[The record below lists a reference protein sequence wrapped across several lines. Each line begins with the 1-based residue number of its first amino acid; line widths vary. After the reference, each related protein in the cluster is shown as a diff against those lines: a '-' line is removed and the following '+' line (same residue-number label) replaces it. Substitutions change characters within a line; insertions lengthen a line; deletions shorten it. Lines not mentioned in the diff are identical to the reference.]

1 MSDDVHPA
9 ITDPDVRAHLARLA
23 AQAGTIPS
31 GATDADGDDAA
42 RLAELRANPSWVRS
56 PDDDTVESIDL
67 DADGLALRLY
77 RPRAGHRGTLVFAHG
92 GGWVAG
98 DLDNNDALCRALATA
113 TATQVLSADYRLA
126 PEHPFPAG
134 LDDLDRALRFA
145 ASGAGGLTEPALL
158 GVAGH
163 SAGGNLA
170 AALALRSSEGRAPG
184 IRVQVLLCPVLDA
197 PDPDRPSY
205 RAHTAN
211 LPLTAKGMQWY
222 WGLYLG
228 GAADAARGGEALP
241 GTDAVPGAE
250 ASPRPDDVPGADAPP
265 RPDDVPG
272 ADAPPRPDAVP
283 TGGDAPPRP
292 DAAGPVPVEAAPLRA
307 AAVDA
312 AAPAVIVAAE
322 VDPLSDEAEEYAD
335 RLAASGVPVTFVR
348 RAGVPHLFLVFPST
362 PARDEVLAQIAPA
375 VRAAFA

>member
-134 LDDLDRALRFA
+134 LDDLDRVLRFA
-145 ASGAGGLTEPALL
+145 ASGAGGLTDPALL

-170 AALALRSSEGRAPG
+170 AALALRSREGRAPG

-228 GAADAARGGEALP
+228 GAADAAPGVEASP
-241 GTDAVPGAE
+241 GTDAVRTGAG
-250 ASPRPDDVPGADAPP
+250 ASPRPNAVRTGAGAPP
-265 RPDDVPG
+265 RPD
-272 ADAPPRPDAVP
+272 
-283 TGGDAPPRP
+283 T
-292 DAAGPVPVEAAPLRA
+292 AGSVPVEAAPLRA

-312 AAPAVIVAAE
+312 AAPAVLVAAE

>member
-42 RLAELRANPSWVRS
+42 RLAELRANPSWLRS

-113 TATQVLSADYRLA
+113 TATQVLSAAYRLA

-145 ASGAGGLTEPALL
+145 ASGAGGLTDPALL

-170 AALALRSSEGRAPG
+170 AALALRSREGRAPR

-228 GAADAARGGEALP
+228 GGAASPRPDAVPGAEASL

-250 ASPRPDDVPGADAPP
+250 ALPRPGV
-265 RPDDVPG
+265 
-272 ADAPPRPDAVP
+272 
-283 TGGDAPPRP
+283 APPRP
-292 DAAGPVPVEAAPLRA
+292 DAAGPVPVDAAPLRA

>member
-1 MSDDVHPA
+1 VSDGVHPA

-31 GATDADGDDAA
+31 GATDAEGDDAA
-42 RLAELRANPSWVRS
+42 RIAELRANPSWVRL
-56 PDDDTVESIDL
+56 PDDEVIESLDTATGD
-67 DADGLALRLY
+67 LALRMY

-98 DLDNNDALCRALATA
+98 DLDNNDALCRALAAA
-113 TATQVLSADYRLA
+113 TGAQVLSVGYRLA

-145 ASGAGGLTEPALL
+145 ADGAGGLVEDPAAL

-170 AALALRSSEGRAPG
+170 AALALRSREGRAPG

-197 PDPDRPSY
+197 PDPDRSSY
-205 RAHTAN
+205 RAHTEN

-222 WGLYLG
+222 WGLYVR
-228 GAADAARGGEALP
+228 DAA
-241 GTDAVPGAE
+241 
-250 ASPRPDDVPGADAPP
+250 
-265 RPDDVPG
+265 
-272 ADAPPRPDAVP
+272 
-283 TGGDAPPRP
+283 
-292 DAAGPVPVEAAPLRA
+292 AAGGVARERRSDAQVGTAAVPVEAAPLRA
-307 AAVDA
+307 ADLTGS
-312 AAPAVIVAAE
+312 APAVIVAAG
-322 VDPLSDEAEEYAD
+322 VDPLSDEAEEYAA
-335 RLAASGVPVTFVR
+335 RLAASGTPVEFAR
-348 RAGVPHLFLVFPST
+348 REGVPHLFLVFPST
-362 PARDEVLAQIAPA
+362 PARDAVLAGIAPA

>member
-145 ASGAGGLTEPALL
+145 ASGAGGLTDPALL

-170 AALALRSSEGRAPG
+170 AALALRSREGRAPG

-228 GAADAARGGEALP
+228 GGADAAAGGDASL
-241 GTDAVPGAE
+241 GTDAVPGVE
-250 ASPRPDDVPGADAPP
+250 APLRTDA
-265 RPDDVPG
+265 VPG
-272 ADAPPRPDAVP
+272 ADAPPRPDA
-283 TGGDAPPRP
+283 
-292 DAAGPVPVEAAPLRA
+292 AGSVPVEAAPLRA
-307 AAVDA
+307 ATVDA

-322 VDPLSDEAEEYAD
+322 VDPLSDEAEDYAD

-362 PARDEVLAQIAPA
+362 PARDDVLAQIAPA

>member
-1 MSDDVHPA
+1 MSVHPA
-9 ITDPDVRAHLARLA
+9 ITDAAVRAHLERLA

-42 RLAELRANPSWVRS
+42 RIAELRANPSWVRS
-56 PDDDTVESIDL
+56 PDDATLESIDL

-77 RPRAGHRGTLVFAHG
+77 SPRAGHRGTLVFAHG

-98 DLDNNDALCRALATA
+98 DLDNNDALCRALALA
-113 TATQVLSADYRLA
+113 TGTQVLSVDYRLA

-145 ASGAGGLTEPALL
+145 ATGADGLIDPARL

-170 AALALRSSEGRAPG
+170 AALALRSRDGRAPG

-197 PDPDRPSY
+197 PNPERPSY
-205 RAHTAN
+205 RAHTEN
-211 LPLTAKGMQWY
+211 LPLTARGMQWY
-222 WGLYLG
+222 WGLY
-228 GAADAARGGEALP
+228 
-241 GTDAVPGAE
+241 V
-250 ASPRPDDVPGADAPP
+250 
-265 RPDDVPG
+265 
-272 ADAPPRPDAVP
+272 PDA
-283 TGGDAPPRP
+283 TRR
-292 DAAGPVPVEAAPLRA
+292 VPVDAAPLRA
-307 AAVDA
+307 AVLGGS
-312 AAPAVIVAAE
+312 APAVIVAAA

-335 RLAASGVPVTFVR
+335 RLAASGVPVEFVR
-348 RAGVPHLFLVFPST
+348 REGVPHLFLVFPST
-362 PARDEVLAQIAPA
+362 PARDEVLAQVAPA